1 MITGKVVNKRLSDDE
16 FFRIREQEVLSQWET
31 GAAIRDLDECV
42 AAAKELSVGKN
53 HALRFMEAKRNN
65 KFILIPQFGRA
76 LTEYMI
82 EGMTY
87 VESESDL
94 IPDGTWNLY
103 SDSYTRKKEFKK
115 AAAGI
120 ERSRKEGISM
130 LNGWPIVN
138 FGVEEARKITQASRL
153 PLHFVT
159 CDEDARLASEIA
171 LAAGWTANSV
181 TSLQECISH
190 SKTITLEEEI
200 RLMQYDARLA
210 AIYEEKGVPQC
221 PWNTS
226 HLTGYDSAG
235 YHSFVHVSEAI
246 LAAAQGVKYQYLSHG
261 IGMNLI
267 QDIAMIRVSEKLCYE
282 YCARFGYDGVE
293 FIAGIFPFLGAWPP
307 RDDEANAMI
316 AWNATIP
323 ALGGFP
329 GMTLKCQDEA
339 FATPS
344 KEGMTKSVRLAR
356 QMLTL
361 IASQRMPDSE
371 ALRQEEAMIE
381 LEVRTLLEKCL
392 DLGEGDMAVGLCKG
406 VASGWVD
413 TMVTPWQ
420 HNPGK
425 ILLVRDAENAV
436 RYLDFGDIPMPKEV
450 REYHREKIREREV
463 REGRKADIDMVVRDI
478 QKFSTLPANDRSR
491 GLMAGE

>member
-1 MITGKVVNKRLSDDE
+1 
-16 FFRIREQEVLSQWET
+16 
-31 GAAIRDLDECV
+31 
-42 AAAKELSVGKN
+42 
-53 HALRFMEAKRNN
+53 MEAKRNN

-138 FGVEEARKITQASRL
+138 FGVEEARKITQASKL

-190 SKTITLEEEI
+190 SKTISLEEEI

-235 YHSFVHVSEAI
+235 YHSFVHISEAI
-246 LAAAQGVKYQYLSHG
+246 LAAEQGVKYQYLSHG

-282 YCARFGYDGVE
+282 YCARLGYKGVE

-344 KEGMTKSVRLAR
+344 KEGMSKSVRLAR

-361 IASQRMPDSE
+361 IASQRMSDSE
-371 ALRQEEAMIE
+371 ALRLEEAMIE
-381 LEVRTLLEKCL
+381 LEVRTLLDKCL
-392 DLGEGDMAVGLCKG
+392 DLGEGDMAIGLCKG

-436 RYLDFGDIPMPKEV
+436 RYLDFGDIPMPNEV
-450 REYHREKIREREV
+450 REYHREKIRERES

-478 QKFSTLPANDRSR
+478 QKFSTLPANGR
-491 GLMAGE
+491 